1 MLMNLDSKHRN
12 INGLNRI
19 YFMVCNVRNT
29 NFDNSISLEADGQKK
44 DLSYNFG
51 AFICINTF
59 FFSLSHKFR
68 NYF

>member
-1 MLMNLDSKHRN
+1 
-12 INGLNRI
+12 
-19 YFMVCNVRNT
+19 MVCNVRNT